1 MSFDI
6 QKVKGE
12 VTTEHSVKHFS
23 AHYLTPLPSNIG
35 EIVTIFHICSDHE
48 VVTLM
53 LGVP

>member
-23 AHYLTPLPSNIG
+23 AHYSTQLPRNKRD
-35 EIVTIFHICSDHE
+35 IVTIFHIC
-48 VVTLM
+48 
-53 LGVP
+53 